1 MGYPHDSTQTQ
12 INFGRIMKK
21 VSVISNV
28 LSIAAII
35 FLFILDYPFM
45 SVGYIIKNVLI
56 LALILLSILIYVR
69 KKQTE
74 NK

>member
-1 MGYPHDSTQTQ
+1 
-12 INFGRIMKK
+12 MKK

-45 SVGYIIKNVLI
+45 SVGYIMKNVLI

-69 KKQTE
+69 KKQTG

>member
-1 MGYPHDSTQTQ
+1 
-12 INFGRIMKK
+12 MKK

-45 SVGYIIKNVLI
+45 SVGYIMKNVWYCYC
-56 LALILLSILIYVR
+56 LLYTSDAADEL
-69 KKQTE
+69 
-74 NK
+74 

>member
-1 MGYPHDSTQTQ
+1 
-12 INFGRIMKK
+12 MKK

-45 SVGYIIKNVLI
+45 SVGYIMKNVLI

-69 KKQTE
+69 KK
-74 NK
+74 